1 MSTLYELTGDYL
13 QVVEMMDDPDIDA
26 QTIVDTLEAIDGE
39 IEDKAENYAKVIVN
53 ANAERDGLANEIDR
67 LTRRKRAIDENT
79 KRMKEALQQAMQ
91 ITGKTKFKTPLFSFG
106 IQKNPASVQ
115 IDEGA
120 TIPDKYL
127 IAQEPK
133 IDRKGMI
140 ADLKEGIEIKGCT
153 LTQSESLRI
162 R

>member
-13 QVVEMMDDPDIDA
+13 QVAGMIDDPDVDA
-26 QTIVDTLEAIDGE
+26 QTIADTLEAIGGE
-39 IEDKAENYAKVIVN
+39 IEDKAENYAKVIAN

-91 ITGKTKFKTPLFSFG
+91 VTGKTKFKTPLFSFG
-106 IQKNPASVQ
+106 IQKNPTSVQ
-115 IDEGA
+115 IEEGA

>member
-13 QVVEMMDDPDIDA
+13 QVAGMIDDPDIDA
-26 QTIVDTLEAIDGE
+26 QTIADTLEAIGGE
-39 IEDKAENYAKVIVN
+39 IEDKAENYAKVIAN
-53 ANAERDGLANEIDR
+53 ATAERDGLANEIDR

>member
-91 ITGKTKFKTPLFSFG
+91 VTGKTKFKTPLFSFG
-106 IQKNPASVQ
+106 IQKNPTSVQ
-115 IDEGA
+115 IEEGA

>member
-13 QVVEMMDDPDIDA
+13 QVVAMMDDPDTDP
-26 QTIVDTLEAIDGE
+26 QTVVDTLEAIDGE
-39 IEDKAENYAKVIVN
+39 IEDKAENCAKFIVN
-53 ANAERDGLANEIDR
+53 ANAERDGLAKEAER
-67 LTRRKRAIDENT
+67 LTRRMKTIDET
-79 KRMKEALQQAMQ
+79 VKRIKERLQYTMQ

>member
-1 MSTLYELTGDYL
+1 MSTLYELTGDYM
-13 QVVEMMDDPDIDA
+13 QVAGMIDDPDVDA
-26 QTIVDTLEAIDGE
+26 QTIADTLEAIGGE
-39 IEDKAENYAKVIVN
+39 IEDKAENYAKVIAN
-53 ANAERDGLANEIDR
+53 ATAERDGLANEIDR

-79 KRMKEALQQAMQ
+79 KRMKEVLQQAMQ

>member
-1 MSTLYELTGDYL
+1 M
-13 QVVEMMDDPDIDA
+13 QV
-26 QTIVDTLEAIDGE
+26 
-39 IEDKAENYAKVIVN
+39 
-53 ANAERDGLANEIDR
+53 
-67 LTRRKRAIDENT
+67 
-79 KRMKEALQQAMQ
+79 
-91 ITGKTKFKTPLFSFG
+91 TGKTKFKTPLFSFG
-106 IQKNPASVQ
+106 IQKNPTSVQ
-115 IDEGA
+115 IEEGA

>member
-26 QTIVDTLEAIDGE
+26 QTIADTLEAIDGE
-39 IEDKAENYAKVIVN
+39 IEDKAENCAKFIVN
-53 ANAERDGLANEIDR
+53 ATAERDGLAKEIER
-67 LTRRKRAIDENT
+67 LTRRMKTNDETVKRI
-79 KRMKEALQQAMQ
+79 KEKLQYAMQ
-91 ITGKTKFKTPLFSFG
+91 ITGKTKFKTPLFSFN